1 MTVAAF
7 CAPTPRTACA
17 AQAARAAAGRA
28 FGLLSL
34 ALLGATVAALSGCF
48 GGTISSREIPAHM
61 MARPISN
68 AQTLDLSKL
77 AGRTVSTDRIVPGDV
92 IEVTITAGLAEEDA
106 FPFKVRVNEDGVG
119 RLPHIG
125 SLPLAGLELSEAEA
139 EIGELAID
147 KGVFNAP
154 HVTVLMEQPKLHRV
168 TVVGAVNE
176 PGLVELRAGSA
187 DLLQALTAAG
197 SLSEEAGTRV
207 DIKLPSPTAGQRL
220 GDRPLTAGLHSTQ
233 GRDAYAQFDSDIQ
246 LAGYEVTQTATGSR
260 QVTVEL
266 VSAIQQGKQGP
277 RLPDG
282 AVVSV
287 EKRDP
292 QPIFVN
298 GLVAKPNRYDY
309 PIGEE
314 LRLLEAISMA
324 GDLSNVL
331 ADKVYVI
338 RKAPA
343 ANGGTEHAVIKVS
356 YQKAKFDPAENL
368 VLMPGDE
375 ISVERTPATLALDI
389 FKNVGFGL
397 SGRAF

>member
-1 MTVAAF
+1 MTAA
-7 CAPTPRTACA
+7 P
-17 AQAARAAAGRA
+17 AQALAGCVPSACRGVVATVRRAAAPA
-28 FGLLSL
+28 MAAACLLAS
-34 ALLGATVAALSGCF
+34 AGCF
-48 GGTISSREIPAHM
+48 GATISARELPAHL

-77 AGRTVSTDRIVPGDV
+77 AGRTVATDRVVPGDV
-92 IEVTITAGLAEEDA
+92 LEVTVSAGLSEEDSY
-106 FPFKVRVNEDGVG
+106 PFKVRIDDRGVG
-119 RLPHIG
+119 KLPYIG
-125 SLPLAGLELSEAEA
+125 ELQLAGLELSEAEA
-139 EIGELAID
+139 EIGNLAI
-147 KGVFNAP
+147 KNGVFTAP
-154 HVTVLMEQPKLHRV
+154 HVTVLMEQPKMHRV

-176 PGLVELRAGSA
+176 PGIVELRAGSA
-187 DLLQALTAAG
+187 DLLQALTEAG
-197 SLSEEAGTRV
+197 SLSEEAGTQV
-207 DIKLPSPTAGQRL
+207 DIKLPARS
-220 GDRPLTAGLHSTQ
+220 DRMSDPSRIGPMTAGLSV
-233 GRDAYAQFDSDIQ
+233 DSSDEYAQFDADIQ
-246 LAGYEVTQTATGSR
+246 LAGYEVQRTSTGSR

-266 VSAIQQGKQGP
+266 VSAIEQGRQGP

-314 LRLLEAISMA
+314 LRLLDAISMA

-338 RKAPA
+338 RESQLPT
-343 ANGGTEHAVIKVS
+343 GQVEHAVIKVS
-356 YQKAKFDPAENL
+356 YQKAKFDPTENL

-375 ISVERTPATLALDI
+375 ISVERTPVTLALDI